1 MANSGPPD
9 RSLVVAANN
18 QNVEIFSLV
27 WLDQHVENV
36 KKCQQY
42 VEDLSSSDRVVMI
55 VSGVLGQQI
64 VPSIHKLEQVISIY
78 VYCMNK
84 ERNKRWSKY
93 FTKVKGVINEV
104 DGLVSQIR
112 ADRQIQRN
120 LNEPFS
126 HNLFHVN
133 CGNGTSTSGIN

>member
-1 MANSGPPD
+1 MANSGSPD

-27 WLDQHVENV
+27 WLDQHVESQYIRKTESKLRPNINLIKKFADV

-64 VPSIHKLEQVISIY
+64 VPSIHKLEQVISI
-78 VYCMNK
+78 
-84 ERNKRWSKY
+84 
-93 FTKVKGVINEV
+93 
-104 DGLVSQIR
+104 
-112 ADRQIQRN
+112 
-120 LNEPFS
+120 
-126 HNLFHVN
+126 
-133 CGNGTSTSGIN
+133 